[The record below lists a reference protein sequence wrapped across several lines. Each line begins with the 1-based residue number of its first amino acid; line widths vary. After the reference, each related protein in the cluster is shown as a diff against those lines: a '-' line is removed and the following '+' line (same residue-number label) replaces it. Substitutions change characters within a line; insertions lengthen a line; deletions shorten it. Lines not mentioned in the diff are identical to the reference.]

1 MRVIK
6 CDKCGKEM
14 DCPEFR
20 DYTIY
25 HNDDVSYDD
34 GRTYVDLCENCYGE
48 LELLLNTDAHIKV
61 APVDDNPVPDEPM
74 SVRQILEKFEKW
86 YASIDNRA
94 VRDNKFFVF
103 HKDELYT
110 PYSAINEYLKEAGI
124 E

>member
-25 HNDDVSYDD
+25 HNDAVSYDD

-48 LELLLNTDAHIKV
+48 VELLLNTDAHIKV
-61 APVDDNPVPDEPM
+61 APVDNNPVPDEPM
-74 SVRQILEKFEKW
+74 SVRRILEKFENW
-86 YASIDNRA
+86 YVEYSKCYGSSMDFARCRLMTNGTYA
-94 VRDNKFFVF
+94 VDKYIE
-103 HKDELYT
+103 ELKK
-110 PYSAINEYLKEAGI
+110 ND
-124 E
+124 